1 MIALII
7 PPPRLSMRIL
17 EILLGEHNIQT
28 NLDTQA
34 TVRRR
39 VSAFIRH
46 PDFNPTTRENNL
58 ALIHLDVPLNLFVGT
73 AIQPVCLPDPTDLF
87 EEVRATVTGW
97 GSLFTQQAQP
107 FILQK
112 LEMTT
117 IKSSDCAAEIS
128 SIVTDRIICAT
139 AEEKGL
145 CLGDNGGPLVAQIG
159 DQWVLVGIAT
169 ISGTSCHTGPITFTR
184 ITSEC
189 YNDIVGQLLRALS
202 Y

>member
-87 EEVRATVTGW
+87 EEVRATVTG
-97 GSLFTQQAQP
+97 SVLSQTTFRTENVCFDIFTQVLFPSQN
-107 FILQK
+107 
-112 LEMTT
+112 
-117 IKSSDCAAEIS
+117 
-128 SIVTDRIICAT
+128 T
-139 AEEKGL
+139 AWL
-145 CLGDNGGPLVAQIG
+145 NVFSRRCWMLNA
-159 DQWVLVGIAT
+159 
-169 ISGTSCHTGPITFTR
+169 
-184 ITSEC
+184 
-189 YNDIVGQLLRALS
+189 Y
-202 Y
+202 